1 VSQDDTRLPGE
12 KVWKIAMEHMKKNI
26 EQI

>member
-1 VSQDDTRLPGE
+1 VSQDDTRLPDE
-12 KVWKIAMEHMKKNI
+12 KVWKIAMEYMKKNI